1 MSLRK
6 LNVDYKFLRSAMD
19 RDEDQTA
26 GAPVRPYFD
35 SDTGAIVWAYE
46 DEAAMQAAG
55 GQPTH
60 VTLSVIAAATPGR
73 FHEIRGIDY
82 DEDLSLL
89 REFVGSPWTEDARER
104 DHAFEA
110 LQQSRSIALW
120 KRAVSR
126 AATEAWRSYK
136 DEEVE
141 GRIRQWCETWR
152 EKGIEIEVFRS
163 PTGAACSCSPAPL
176 A

>member
-6 LNVDYKFLRSAMD
+6 LKVDDKVLRSAMD
-19 RDEDQTA
+19 RDEEQTDA
-26 GAPVRPYFD
+26 TPVRPCFD
-35 SDTGAIVWAYE
+35 SETGAIVWAYE
-46 DEAAMQAAG
+46 DEAAAQAAG
-55 GQPTH
+55 DQQTH
-60 VTLSVIAAATPGR
+60 VTLSAIAAATSGR
-73 FHEIRGIDY
+73 FHEIRGIDH

-104 DHAFEA
+104 EHAFEA

-120 KRAVSR
+120 QRAAGR

-152 EKGIEIEVFRS
+152 EKGIEIEVFLPAT
-163 PTGAACSCSPAPL
+163 PTACVCAPAPL
-176 A
+176 P